1 MMGQQHTEWI
11 GVAPFLEE
19 DLAFASIGQD
29 ELGHAALLLEILVGS
44 ADTDI
49 DALAFFRD
57 APDWRSCALVECTL
71 GDWGDTLVRHWF
83 YDAAEELRWQRFA
96 SSSIT
101 ALAELAVRAESEER
115 FHRRHADALLD
126 ALLTQSDAAD
136 RIQQSVTRL
145 LPLSLS
151 MFDGVELE
159 AAAVAEGVVDMA
171 FAEQLDTWKQR
182 VDDRFGAQDWDAA
195 VAPTPTMRT
204 SRHDDFAAT
213 LSRIREVLDL
223 DRTAHDLHV
232 AAVLGNE
239 QVARAV
245 LDRDVVDAGQ
255 LIPGRIAGIASPD
268 AGELAGAQMQIP
280 DTIVTLRREVHAVV
294 VVRIVVGGEAVEQAV
309 AAVLGQVELLTHRV
323 DGDRFVVERAERGK
337 GSALGL
343 EAGVALIDK
352 AVADF
357 LAGQP
362 GAPRR
367 GAAGAVAIRAGENR
381 IGVDDGCR
389 AVEMQHGYAA
399 AVAGPGLMVDR
410 VKPSAKAVA
419 KGRRTV
425 GGAPPD
431 IPAARNNLARDRND
445 LGTEPGRE
453 QDADAVAI
461 GEFTRRVGPSCRQ
474 FLVGSLVEFGSQRIE
489 AFIEIGAPKQPATTR
504 GNAERE
510 RAVVAQPQPIVSQP
524 FLMIDD
530 PGHAVLGHEVVRPG
544 QLCGAGRLD
553 GGEIEHVAV
562 HGLGIGGIDEHPDDV
577 VAVTSRG
584 VHQIN
589 VPPSRDPCASADDDA
604 GGAAVDRAEAVGDV
618 GRLLEFE
625 HAGAN
630 LGQAD
635 GVENGRFESG
645 CRPGPFAPHA
655 DLADLHGSVI
665 EVLVALH
672 PPEAADGGANELHR
686 FFGALS
692 VIDLGLDRNERAAGA
707 YHCAFDHEGPLGQPR
722 THPDRQVQGAGPT
735 IAGSSDRCACGS
747 QVSHGK
753 QRPGRGADADQA
765 DIPLREARSDP
776 SISES
781 QLRRFG
787 HLRAT
792 ASIRRDLSESGPADA
807 RPATADRHHA
817 SARHEGA
824 LPQTSSGEDRRR
836 HARTQ

>member
-223 DRTAHDLHV
+223 DRTAL
-232 AAVLGNE
+232 
-239 QVARAV
+239 
-245 LDRDVVDAGQ
+245 
-255 LIPGRIAGIASPD
+255 IAGFAIHTTRIGDFGPHGRA
-268 AGELAGAQMQIP
+268 AGEVSCFEEPRAQ
-280 DTIVTLRREVHAVV
+280 
-294 VVRIVVGGEAVEQAV
+294 VRIVVGGEAVEQAV

-461 GEFTRRVGPSCRQ
+461 GEFTVGTGALFGRVSVGRQ
-474 FLVGSLVEFGSQRIE
+474 
-489 AFIEIGAPKQPATTR
+489 R
-504 GNAERE
+504 G
-510 RAVVAQPQPIVSQP
+510 
-524 FLMIDD
+524 DW
-530 PGHAVLGHEVVRPG
+530 
-544 QLCGAGRLD
+544 D
-553 GGEIEHVAV
+553 GG
-562 HGLGIGGIDEHPDDV
+562 GC
-577 VAVTSRG
+577 
-584 VHQIN
+584 
-589 VPPSRDPCASADDDA
+589 CARRQGTAQKGSA
-604 GGAAVDRAEAVGDV
+604 
-618 GRLLEFE
+618 
-625 HAGAN
+625 
-630 LGQAD
+630 
-635 GVENGRFESG
+635 
-645 CRPGPFAPHA
+645 
-655 DLADLHGSVI
+655 
-665 EVLVALH
+665 
-672 PPEAADGGANELHR
+672 
-686 FFGALS
+686 
-692 VIDLGLDRNERAAGA
+692 
-707 YHCAFDHEGPLGQPR
+707 
-722 THPDRQVQGAGPT
+722 
-735 IAGSSDRCACGS
+735 
-747 QVSHGK
+747 
-753 QRPGRGADADQA
+753 
-765 DIPLREARSDP
+765 
-776 SISES
+776 
-781 QLRRFG
+781 
-787 HLRAT
+787 
-792 ASIRRDLSESGPADA
+792 
-807 RPATADRHHA
+807 
-817 SARHEGA
+817 
-824 LPQTSSGEDRRR
+824 
-836 HARTQ
+836 

>member
-1 MMGQQHTEWI
+1 MSSLDISDAARQVILAFADDEHMMGQQHTEWI

-223 DRTAHDLHV
+223 DRTAL
-232 AAVLGNE
+232 
-239 QVARAV
+239 
-245 LDRDVVDAGQ
+245 
-255 LIPGRIAGIASPD
+255 IAGFAIHTTRIGDFGPHGRA
-268 AGELAGAQMQIP
+268 AGEVSCFEEPRAQ
-280 DTIVTLRREVHAVV
+280 
-294 VVRIVVGGEAVEQAV
+294 VRIVVGGEAVEQAV

-461 GEFTRRVGPSCRQ
+461 G
-474 FLVGSLVEFGSQRIE
+474 
-489 AFIEIGAPKQPATTR
+489 
-504 GNAERE
+504 
-510 RAVVAQPQPIVSQP
+510 
-524 FLMIDD
+524 D
-530 PGHAVLGHEVVRPG
+530 
-544 QLCGAGRLD
+544 
-553 GGEIEHVAV
+553 
-562 HGLGIGGIDEHPDDV
+562 
-577 VAVTSRG
+577 
-584 VHQIN
+584 
-589 VPPSRDPCASADDDA
+589 ASADDDA

>member
-1 MMGQQHTEWI
+1 MSSLDISDAARQVILAFADDEHMMGQQHTEWI

-223 DRTAHDLHV
+223 DRTA
-232 AAVLGNE
+232 
-239 QVARAV
+239 
-245 LDRDVVDAGQ
+245 
-255 LIPGRIAGIASPD
+255 
-268 AGELAGAQMQIP
+268 
-280 DTIVTLRREVHAVV
+280 
-294 VVRIVVGGEAVEQAV
+294 VRIVVGGEAVEQAV